1 MKHTH
6 GIRVFATRFRLFT
19 VALATAA
26 FAVGA
31 THSVSTAGELDP
43 PSPAVLEK
51 PASAIKSKT
60 TSAASSPSAI
70 KSAGRLVAFDVEA
83 WDAQVIRGINK
94 DVLKLALGASRCA
107 VSRGDV
113 DAPSTLTIIDY
124 SKPSVE
130 PRMWV
135 LDLGSRARLY
145 EELVSHGQ
153 GSGGNLATRFSNVPD
168 SHQTSIGLFVT
179 DTVYVGRN
187 GYSLRLDGL
196 DKGFNDRA
204 RERAIVMHGAPYVNS
219 ATAKAL
225 GRLGRSHGCPAVR
238 DAVARELIDRVKGGS
253 LVFSYYPDAEWLKN
267 SKYLGTC
274 GN

>member
-1 MKHTH
+1 MIHTEA
-6 GIRVFATRFRLFT
+6 IRVLRARLRLIVLAF
-19 VALATAA
+19 VAAGSALGYSGVVAAAPLAEPSVVVAGDAA
-26 FAVGA
+26 EVLSKDEVSTSFEVTSWRRAAVGRI
-31 THSVSTAGELDP
+31 DP
-43 PSPAVLEK
+43 K
-51 PASAIKSKT
+51 
-60 TSAASSPSAI
+60 
-70 KSAGRLVAFDVEA
+70 
-83 WDAQVIRGINK
+83 
-94 DVLKLALGASRCA
+94 VLKLALSASRCA
-107 VSRGDV
+107 VASGEV
-113 DAPSTLTIIDY
+113 DDPSTLTIIDY

-130 PRMWV
+130 PRLWV
-135 LDLGSRARLY
+135 LDLSSRELLY

-153 GSGGNLATRFSNVPD
+153 GSGGNLATKFSNQPD

-179 DTVYVGRN
+179 DTTYVGRN

-219 ATAKAL
+219 SITRSL

-253 LVFSYYPDAEWLKN
+253 LVFSYYPDAEWLER

>member
-1 MKHTH
+1 MHTQQV
-6 GIRVFATRFRLFT
+6 IRVFATRLRLASLA
-19 VALATAA
+19 VAGLACALGVSEVA
-26 FAVGA
+26 
-31 THSVSTAGELDP
+31 VSTAAAE
-43 PSPAVLEK
+43 V
-51 PASAIKSKT
+51 PAST
-60 TSAASSPSAI
+60 TTVSAAYRADVADTAERAEKGDKAAS
-70 KSAGRLVAFDVEA
+70 AFDA
-83 WDAQVIRGINK
+83 DSWDAPVVRAINPQVLR
-94 DVLKLALGASRCA
+94 LALGASRCA
-107 VSRGDV
+107 VASGDV
-113 DAPSTLTIIDY
+113 RQPSTLTIIDY

-130 PRMWV
+130 PRLWV
-135 LDLGSRARLY
+135 LDLDSRALVY

-153 GSGGNLATRFSNVPD
+153 GSGGNLATKFSNQPD

-179 DTVYVGRN
+179 EQTYVGRN
-187 GYSLRLDGL
+187 GYSLRLNGL

-219 ATAKAL
+219 TISKSL

-253 LVFSYYPDAEWLKN
+253 LVFSYYPDAEWLKH